1 MKYIYTIICIGLILI
16 IWFAPIDMEREK
28 LLANTG
34 PRIIVIYIMESTWL
48 KIVLTVILG
57 FLMVGLHS
65 VNASKKQ

>member
-28 LLANTG
+28 QLPSTG
-34 PRIIVIYIMESTWL
+34 PRIIVMYIMESTWL
-48 KIVLTVILG
+48 KIALTVVLG

-65 VNASKKQ
+65 ENDSTQE